1 MLNDLSARWLRAK
14 EIEKVAIEERRK
26 IEDQLLS
33 LIGIPETLDGT
44 ETADTGAYKIKIVGR
59 INRKVDAD
67 KLNELAIEN
76 GLEAHL
82 QNLFRW
88 KPEINMKAWGA
99 ADEAIT
105 SPLLDAITTT
115 PGRAS
120 FTITTKETE

>member
-1 MLNDLSARWLRAK
+1 MLDDLSARWLRAK
-14 EIEKVAIEERRK
+14 EIERVAIEERRK
-26 IEDQLLS
+26 VEDQLLS

-44 ETADTGAYKIKIVGR
+44 ETADTGAYKIKVVGR
-59 INRKVDAD
+59 MNRKVDAD

-88 KPEINMKAWGA
+88 KPEINAKAWAA
-99 ADEAIT
+99 ADNAIT

>member
-1 MLNDLSARWLRAK
+1 MLDDLSARWLRAK
-14 EIEKVAIEERRK
+14 EIERQSIEERRK
-26 IEDQLLS
+26 IEDKLMS

-44 ETADTGAYKIKIVGR
+44 ETADTGVYKIKIVGR
-59 INRKVDAD
+59 MNRKVDAD

-88 KPEINMKAWGA
+88 KPEINMKAWVA
-99 ADEAIT
+99 ADNSIT

-120 FTITTKETE
+120 FTITKEN

>member
-1 MLNDLSARWLRAK
+1 MLDELARNWQRAK
-14 EIEKVAIEERRK
+14 ELERIAIEERRK

-33 LIGIPETLDGT
+33 LIGIAETMEGT
-44 ETADTGAYKIKIVGR
+44 ETANTGAYKIKIVGR
-59 INRKVDAD
+59 MSRKVDAD

-82 QNLFRW
+82 QTLFRW
-88 KPEINMKAWGA
+88 KPEINAKAWAG

-105 SPLLDAITTT
+105 RPLLDAITTT

-120 FTITTKETE
+120 FTITKETE

>member
-1 MLNDLSARWLRAK
+1 MLDELARNWQRAK
-14 EIEKVAIEERRK
+14 ELERIAIEERRK

-33 LIGIPETLDGT
+33 LIGIAETMEGT
-44 ETADTGAYKIKIVGR
+44 ETANTGAYKIKIVGR
-59 INRKVDAD
+59 MSRKVDAD

-88 KPEINMKAWGA
+88 KPEINAKAWAG

-105 SPLLDAITTT
+105 RPLLDAITTT

-120 FTITTKETE
+120 FTITKETE

>member
-1 MLNDLSARWLRAK
+1 MLDDLSARWLRAK
-14 EIEKVAIEERRK
+14 EIERQSIEERRK
-26 IEDQLLS
+26 IEDKLMS

-44 ETADTGAYKIKIVGR
+44 ETAETGAYKIKVVGR
-59 INRKVDAD
+59 MNRKVDAD

-88 KPEINMKAWGA
+88 KPEINMKAWVA
-99 ADEAIT
+99 ADNSIT

-120 FTITTKETE
+120 FTITKEN

>member
-1 MLNDLSARWLRAK
+1 MLDDLSARWLRAK
-14 EIEKVAIEERRK
+14 EIERQSIEERRK
-26 IEDQLLS
+26 IEDKLMS

-44 ETADTGAYKIKIVGR
+44 ETAETGTYKIKIVGR
-59 INRKVDAD
+59 MNRKVDAD

-88 KPEINMKAWGA
+88 KPEINMKAWVA
-99 ADEAIT
+99 ADNSIT

-120 FTITTKETE
+120 FTITKEN

>member
-1 MLNDLSARWLRAK
+1 MLDALSERWLRAK
-14 EIEKVAIEERRK
+14 QIERQAIDERRK
-26 IEDQLLS
+26 IEDQMLS

-44 ETADTGAYKIKIVGR
+44 ETAQTNEYKIKVVGR
-59 INRKVDAD
+59 MNRVVNAD
-67 KLNELAIEN
+67 KLHELAVEN

-88 KPEINMKAWGA
+88 KPEINMKAWNA
-99 ADEAIT
+99 ADDAIT

-120 FTITTKETE
+120 FTITKETE